1 MPCTML
7 APRAHLGVNR
17 ARRQISCVLARTIPE
32 KCTQVV
38 RFRSLRI
45 HKNMS
50 FDLDIGHAS
59 ERGPRER
66 LEDFAAVV
74 RPAPQHEAHGV
85 IAALAD
91 GVSSGGGGLEAAQTA
106 VLSITGDYHATPPT
120 WDTSVALDRL
130 IGTCNAWLADH
141 NRRRQPFKDQA
152 LGMSTLT
159 ALVLRGHGY
168 TLAHVGDTRAWLVRG
183 GECTLLTQ
191 DHTLGAGTFQNGL
204 TRAVG
209 MEDAVRVDHSEG
221 DAQIGDIFVLTSDG
235 VHGVL
240 RRAQI
245 AQIAALAVQG
255 SAQQAARAL
264 VDKALAAGSRDNAT
278 ALVIRVRGLAAS
290 LLDDAQRRGRQ
301 LPVPSRLSEGDVLDD
316 LVVIRHVAS
325 NGVHRVYQIKDR
337 RDGALL
343 ALKTLHEG
351 RAGDPEERAMLAH
364 EAWLGARVTE
374 RGARGLVRC
383 IERDGATHF
392 YALFEWLEGRSLQ
405 ALLPTHRFTVA
416 EVVEGAVAICRALG
430 RLHQHG
436 VIHRDVKPD
445 NIHLGA
451 DGQWRLLDLGVALSG
466 QEPKALRA
474 LHAGTP
480 SYINPEQW
488 SDDPELARAT
498 PQSDLFALGVTL
510 YQWLA
515 GQLPYGEIEPYQM
528 ARYRRDPQ
536 ALSRRR
542 PDVPIWLDH
551 IVLKAVARDP
561 RQRFETAEEFLLA
574 LERGASRP
582 LNGPGATPL
591 ITRDPQ
597 ALWKAALAVSALLNV
612 LLLYWLVFLP
622 RR

>member
-1 MPCTML
+1 
-7 APRAHLGVNR
+7 
-17 ARRQISCVLARTIPE
+17 
-32 KCTQVV
+32 
-38 RFRSLRI
+38 
-45 HKNMS
+45 MS

-74 RPAPQHEAHGV
+74 RPAPHHEAHGV

-106 VLSITGDYHATPPT
+106 VLTVTGDYHATPPT

-130 IGTCNAWLADH
+130 IGSSNAWLADH
-141 NRRRQPFKDQA
+141 NRRRHPFKDQP
-152 LGMSTLT
+152 LGMTTLT

-183 GECTLLTQ
+183 ADCTLLTQ
-191 DHTLGAGTFQNGL
+191 DHSMGAGEFQNGL

-221 DAQIGDIFVLTSDG
+221 DAQIGDVFVLTSDG

-240 RRAQI
+240 KR
-245 AQIAALAVQG
+245 AQIAALATQG
-255 SAQQAARAL
+255 SAQEASRAL

-278 ALVIRVRGLAAS
+278 ALVIRVRGLAAA

-301 LPVPSRLSEGDVLDD
+301 LPAPSRLGEGDVLDD
-316 LVVIRHVAS
+316 LAVISHVAS
-325 NGVHRVYQIKDR
+325 NGVHRLYKVRDR

-364 EAWLGARVTE
+364 EAWLSARVTE

-383 IERDGATHF
+383 VEREGATFF
-392 YALFEWLEGRSLQ
+392 YALFEWVDGRSLRE
-405 ALLPTHRFTVA
+405 LLPTRRFAVA
-416 EVVEGAVAICRALG
+416 EVVEGASAVCRALG

-451 DGQWRLLDLGVALSG
+451 DGGWRLLDLGVALSG
-466 QEPKALRA
+466 QEPKALRT

-488 SDDPELARAT
+488 SDDPAQAQAT

-510 YQWLA
+510 YEWLT
-515 GQLPYGEIEPYQM
+515 GQLPYGEIEPYQT

-536 ALSRRR
+536 APSRRR

-551 IVLKAVARDP
+551 IVLKAVAPDP
-561 RQRFETAEEFLLA
+561 RQRFETAEELLLA

-591 ITRDPQ
+591 IARDPQ
-597 ALWKAALAVSALLNV
+597 ALWKVALAVSVLLN
-612 LLLYWLVFLP
+612 LLLVYWLVFLP
-622 RR
+622 RQ